1 MKKFLCKHK
10 KQISNIVGW
19 TVVAIAFAVVI
30 PIGINWIYKTPASLP
45 VFAMDWEAKDVLAF
59 YGSLLGA
66 VATIFALTSTIKF
79 TVNNQKEERKLSVK
93 PYLETR
99 KYNYTDIEKISD
111 DKDILSLE
119 VRKSIVSYQSGLPK
133 RIVEMKSR
141 LEKPKDISKTPQLE
155 QIIFYSQEKEFFED
169 NYLLFYEIANCGAGN
184 AINVVLKINN
194 REILPSFCVTT
205 DSYKKLMLVLN
216 ADLLEGTEK
225 NECSLKIQLQ
235 YSDIASLA
243 EYCQKEEIIFLRD
256 SKGVLNTVQWSNGL
270 LTKPIEILKT

>member
-1 MKKFLCKHK
+1 M
-10 KQISNIVGW
+10 
-19 TVVAIAFAVVI
+19 
-30 PIGINWIYKTPASLP
+30 
-45 VFAMDWEAKDVLAF
+45 
-59 YGSLLGA
+59 
-66 VATIFALTSTIKF
+66 
-79 TVNNQKEERKLSVK
+79 
-93 PYLETR
+93 
-99 KYNYTDIEKISD
+99 
-111 DKDILSLE
+111 
-119 VRKSIVSYQSGLPK
+119 
-133 RIVEMKSR
+133 
-141 LEKPKDISKTPQLE
+141 
-155 QIIFYSQEKEFFED
+155 
-169 NYLLFYEIANCGAGN
+169 
-184 AINVVLKINN
+184 KINN